1 MDNSMY
7 HDLSERTINIL
18 DGYFAELCAK
28 GEQKTVKEMSEEIE
42 IFCATTIYTY
52 IRHCTGSI
60 EKKEQFARILLC
72 TKFDTRDKDNKYVMF
87 QQEIFDKLE
96 KRKKAKE
103 AARQLFIRQQDRKK
117 ENVFKK

>member
-18 DGYFAELCAK
+18 DEYFAELCAK

-52 IRHCTGSI
+52 IRHCTGRI
-60 EKKEQFARILLC
+60 EKKEQFVRILLC
-72 TKFDTRDKDNKYVMF
+72 TKFDTRDKDNKYAMF

-96 KRKKAKE
+96 KRKKAQNTAKE
-103 AARQLFIRQQDRKK
+103 LYMRQQRRK
-117 ENVFKK
+117 ENVYKK

>member
-1 MDNSMY
+1 MDNSRY

-52 IRHCTGSI
+52 IRHCTDRY
-60 EKKEQFARILLC
+60 EKREEFARILLC
-72 TKFDTRDKDNKYVMF
+72 TKFDNRDKDNKFAMF
-87 QQEIFDKLE
+87 QKEVFERLE
-96 KRKKAKE
+96 KREKAKE
-103 AARQLFIRQQDRKK
+103 TAKQLYLRQQQRRK
-117 ENVFKK
+117 ENVSKK